1 MADYDPAEHPF
12 ACFFIQSGSFPQGG
26 KPAVKGVYLDKI
38 EVVKAE

>member
-1 MADYDPAEHPF
+1 MADYDPAKHPF